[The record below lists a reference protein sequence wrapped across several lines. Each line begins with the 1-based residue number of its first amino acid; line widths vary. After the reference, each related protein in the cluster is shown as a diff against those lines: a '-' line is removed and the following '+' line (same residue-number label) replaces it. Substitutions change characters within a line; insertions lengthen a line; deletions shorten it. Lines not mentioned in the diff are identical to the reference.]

1 MNRVFAGIV
10 CAAVLAA
17 PAQAGPLRFAA
28 APQDGVTTVQWL
40 GNPKLIQQRQ
50 LGKVSVVP
58 RGLERGRMAFEIEVH
73 NLSDRAAFF
82 GQDSVEVHA
91 ADEALA
97 LANPQRIERQAK
109 KSATWTRIG
118 VAVAMIALVGV
129 AAAASG
135 PRAAGRN
142 YFYMPPAAPRR
153 SAAAPP
159 PPVSE
164 QALPESTSVPSRH
177 LYTGRILVERPK
189 GDTRRQDLKLLVSF
203 NGEQYPFAFEMN
215 KSS

>member
-1 MNRVFAGIV
+1 MNRFLGAIL
-10 CAAVLAA
+10 CAAVAAA
-17 PAQAGPLRFAA
+17 PAQAGTLRFAA
-28 APQDGVTTVQWL
+28 APREGVTAVQWL
-40 GNPKLIQQRQ
+40 GHPKLIQQRG

-97 LANPQRIERQAK
+97 LADPGRIERQARK
-109 KSATWTRIG
+109 RATWVKIG

-135 PRAAGRN
+135 GRNAGRTA
-142 YFYMPPAAPRR
+142 YYMPPPRR
-153 SAAAPP
+153 PAAAPP
-159 PPVSE
+159 PPPPPSE
-164 QALPESTSVPSRH
+164 RTLPQSTSVPSRH

-189 GDTRRQDLKLLVSF
+189 GGSRRQDLKLLVSF
-203 NGEQYPFAFEMN
+203 NGEQYPFAFVLN
-215 KSS
+215 DAG